1 MEEIEGPWWVD
12 SMVWLG
18 LLQGAAIWSV
28 MALLLGLT
36 VAWISIA
43 CGGLIGF
50 FLLLVALGYENPRFA
65 RASVGGIIL
74 NAMLAG
80 VSAYY
85 AFS

>member
-1 MEEIEGPWWVD
+1 VEEIEDPWWGD
-12 SMVWLG
+12 PMVWLG
-18 LLQGAAIWSV
+18 LLQGAVIWSV
-28 MALLLGLT
+28 MALQLGLT

-65 RASVGGIIL
+65 RAIVGGIIL

>member
-1 MEEIEGPWWVD
+1 MEEIEGPWWGD
-12 SMVWLG
+12 PLVWLG

-50 FLLLVALGYENPRFA
+50 FLLLVALGYENQRFA

>member
-1 MEEIEGPWWVD
+1 
-12 SMVWLG
+12 
-18 LLQGAAIWSV
+18 
-28 MALLLGLT
+28 
-36 VAWISIA
+36 
-43 CGGLIGF
+43 LIGF

-65 RASVGGIIL
+65 RAIVGGIIL